1 MQLYFP
7 SRTYATNQYSLFFHF
22 FDCFVAVHKIAAGLF
37 GFNFSLKVVYYSSEL
52 ADEVGSSSSRA
63 ANKKVYNSSN

>member
-1 MQLYFP
+1 MSKKVLFEE
-7 SRTYATNQYSLFFHF
+7 LFFYF
-22 FDCFVAVHKIAAGLF
+22 FDCFAAVHKIAAGLF

-52 ADEVGSSSSRA
+52 ADEVGSSSRA